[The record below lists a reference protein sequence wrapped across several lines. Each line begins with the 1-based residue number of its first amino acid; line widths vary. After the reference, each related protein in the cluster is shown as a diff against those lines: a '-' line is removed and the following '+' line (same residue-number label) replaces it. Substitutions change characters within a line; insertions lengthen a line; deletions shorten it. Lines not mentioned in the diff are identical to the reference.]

1 MMIHK
6 YQTALGAKWEQKVL
20 SRMTQKCCRWFYI
33 LSPRIFNFITS
44 AVKLYQAGF
53 VSAIKQP
60 AIRLA
65 VQACELVKSSEV
77 VFLCFKTPVYLH
89 SEKHLDSREA
99 FANRLEAITKEYI
112 SVFTRCHISMLIFL
126 LQICLHAEP
135 HSNSSGTISLNEK
148 SFWRHVVRHMLSVLF
163 EYRVKDKHN
172 TGKVCLSFQMDIFH
186 KKPIRLFF

>member
-1 MMIHK
+1 M
-6 YQTALGAKWEQKVL
+6 
-20 SRMTQKCCRWFYI
+20 
-33 LSPRIFNFITS
+33 TS

-77 VFLCFKTPVYLH
+77 VFLCFKTPIYLH

-112 SVFTRCHISMLIFL
+112 SVFTFQCSFSSSKSACMLNPIQTAL
-126 LQICLHAEP
+126 VQ
-135 HSNSSGTISLNEK
+135 
-148 SFWRHVVRHMLSVLF
+148 
-163 EYRVKDKHN
+163 
-172 TGKVCLSFQMDIFH
+172 FH
-186 KKPIRLFF
+186 